1 MIYINKKLEKIKIEF
16 NKVPREERLKKFRE
30 WFEDENKGF
39 DKEDYKYDIEAL
51 DAIRGRSL

>member
-16 NKVPREERLKKFRE
+16 NKVPREERLKRFRE
-30 WFEDENKGF
+30 WFEDENKCF
-39 DKEDYKYDIEAL
+39 NKEEYKYVKESL